1 MPMMNLNREINQL
14 SSKHQHYILFWKIKT
29 ELQRY
34 IMQHN
39 VVIASYNNDIYIYI
53 YDRHMIFNI
62 HPVKQEYVMTLKYFP
77 HYLSLSEG
85 MIPLAKDQ

>member
-1 MPMMNLNREINQL
+1 
-14 SSKHQHYILFWKIKT
+14 
-29 ELQRY
+29 
-34 IMQHN
+34 MQHN

-53 YDRHMIFNI
+53 LYIYIYDKHMIFNI